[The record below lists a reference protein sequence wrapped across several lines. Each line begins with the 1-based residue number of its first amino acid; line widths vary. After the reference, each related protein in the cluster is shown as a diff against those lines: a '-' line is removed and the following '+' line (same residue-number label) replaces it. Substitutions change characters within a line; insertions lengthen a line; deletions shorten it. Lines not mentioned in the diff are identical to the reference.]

1 MDHAVSRLLANER
14 IRAARHHIERTDEVT
29 LARQTALSAIPA
41 PTGAEDRRAA
51 RVAELFREIG
61 LAAVSVDHAGNV
73 HGWFGKNGDGAAPV
87 VLAAHLDTVFGTD
100 VDVAVE
106 RRGHRLEG
114 PGISDNARGL
124 AALVAVAEA
133 MVAAR
138 VPTARPILFAA
149 TVGEEGSGDLRGV
162 KYLLNGKDV
171 GARHALP
178 PPLPQPAAFIA
189 LDGAGLER
197 VIHRALGS
205 KRYHVTFRG
214 PGGHS
219 WAAFG
224 VTNPANAVGRATAL
238 LADLPAP
245 AANGSR
251 PRTTCAVV
259 RLGGGTGLNSI
270 PQEAWLDLDLRSED
284 PHALAQ
290 LDVTVRAALERAA
303 DDENRRRTA
312 GTPALRLEMQLVGD
326 RPSGITPRAHPLVQA
341 AVAVNHALGRD
352 AELVSASTD
361 ANVPI
366 ALGIPAIALGAGG
379 KAGDAHL
386 ATEWYENVEG
396 ALGVVRAL
404 LVTAA
409 IAEMR

>member
-1 MDHAVSRLLANER
+1 MNDLISRLLAHER

-29 LARQTALSAIPA
+29 LARQAALSAIPA
-41 PTGAEDRRAA
+41 PTGAEGRRGAH
-51 RVAELFREIG
+51 VAELFREIG
-61 LAAVSVDHAGNV
+61 LSDVAVDHAGNV
-73 HGWFGKNGDGAAPV
+73 HGWLGKNGERSVAGPV
-87 VLAAHLDTVFGTD
+87 VLAAHLDTVFGAE

-106 RRGHRLEG
+106 RRGQRLEG

-138 VPTARPILFAA
+138 VPVARPILFAA

-162 KYLLNGKDV
+162 KYLLNGKHTV
-171 GARHALP
+171 PLLP
-178 PPLPQPAAFIA
+178 TPAAFIA
-189 LDGAGLER
+189 LDGAGLDR

-224 VTNPANAVGRATAL
+224 VANPANAVGRAAAL
-238 LADLPAP
+238 LADLPP
-245 AANGSR
+245 QQT

-284 PHALAQ
+284 PRALAQ

-312 GTPALRLEMQLVGD
+312 GSPTLRVEVQLLGD
-326 RPSGITPRAHPLVQA
+326 RPSGMTPRAHPLVRA
-341 AVAVNHALGRD
+341 AVAANRALGRD
-352 AELVSASTD
+352 AELASASTD

-396 ALGVVRAL
+396 ALGIIRAL

-409 IAEMR
+409 MAEVD